1 MTDPTTPGFDADDF
15 MVRYRAYEERAN
27 ALHPANKAALFAA
40 LAAAGITRV
49 TVTFDGYGDSGQIE
63 GIAAKAGDSDAELP
77 DTPVEL
83 AGTSFGSDE
92 IVRTTNPL
100 PDAIEAFCYRVLES
114 KHGGWEN
121 NEGAFGE
128 FVLDV
133 ATGTVEFDFNY
144 RIETSENH
152 FYEL

>member
-1 MTDPTTPGFDADDF
+1 MA
-15 MVRYRAYEERAN
+15 RYRAYEERAS

-40 LAAAGITRV
+40 LAATGITSV

-63 GIAAKAGDSDAELP
+63 GFAAKAGDSDAELP

-92 IVRTTNPL
+92 IVR
-100 PDAIEAFCYRVLES
+100 EAFCYRVLES

-121 NEGAFGE
+121 NEGAYGE

-133 ATGTVEFDFNY
+133 AAGTVEFDFNY
-144 RIETSENH
+144 RIETSENY